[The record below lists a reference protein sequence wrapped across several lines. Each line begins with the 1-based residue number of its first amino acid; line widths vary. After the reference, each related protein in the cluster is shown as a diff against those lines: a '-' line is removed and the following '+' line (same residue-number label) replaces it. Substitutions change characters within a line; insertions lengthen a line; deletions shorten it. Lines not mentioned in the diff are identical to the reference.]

1 LGTQASSSSG
11 AAVSSR
17 GELFAA
23 SCLALVVSA
32 IAFGIRGDTLGDFMK
47 QFNATP
53 DAIGWAIVGAFWGF
67 TIAIA
72 FSGIVCDW
80 LGMKALL
87 VFAFILHMLGIAGT
101 VFATSINMLA
111 IGTLMIGLG
120 NGFVEG
126 AINPLIATLYPDNKT
141 AKLNALHAWWP
152 GGIVI
157 GAVLGFV
164 MSQFGA
170 SWQLKTGVL
179 FIPTLIYGFMFVG
192 LKLPPTERVQS
203 GVSTGSMF
211 KEAIRPLFLIWIVCM
226 LLTASTELGTN
237 QWIGEMMKMSGIK
250 SGILLLAW
258 GSFVMLIGRSFAG
271 PVVHK
276 LSPTGLL
283 AGSAIISTIGL
294 YGLSMANSPATAF
307 IAATVFSAGICYF
320 WPTMLGFTSERF
332 PKGGALLM
340 GLMGAAGMASA
351 GLSQPIFGGW
361 LADYGVAG
369 ALRHATVLPAIL
381 IVIFG
386 AFYLKDLAKGGYKAV
401 KLAGDQVDVPTT
413 PPASVE
419 AAVEEAEKTK

>member
-1 LGTQASSSSG
+1 MSTKVDSAQGG
-11 AAVSSR
+11 HSSR
-17 GELFAA
+17 SELFAA

-32 IAFGIRGDTLGDFMK
+32 IAFGIRGDTLGDFML

-53 DAIGWAIVGAFWGF
+53 DAIGWAISGAFWGF

-72 FSGIVCDW
+72 FSGVVCDW

-101 VFATSINMLA
+101 VFANSITMLA
-111 IGTLMIGLG
+111 VGTLLIGLG

-126 AINPLIATLYPDNKT
+126 AVNPLVATLYPDNKT

-157 GAVLGFV
+157 GALLGFA
-164 MSQFGA
+164 MSHFHA
-170 SWQLKTGVL
+170 SWQVKTGVL

-203 GVSTGSMF
+203 GVSTGAMF
-211 KEAIRPLFLIWIVCM
+211 REAFRPLFIVWIFCM

-237 QWIGEMMKMSGIK
+237 QWIGEMMKMSGIQ

-258 GSFVMLIGRSFAG
+258 VSFVMLIGRSFAG

-276 LSPTGLL
+276 LSPSGLL
-283 AGSAIISTIGL
+283 VGSAAISTVGL
-294 YGLSMANSPATAF
+294 FALSMANSAASAF
-307 IAATVFSAGICYF
+307 IAATVFSIGICYF
-320 WPTMLGFTSERF
+320 WPTMLGVTSERH

-351 GLSQPIFGGW
+351 ALAQPVTGW
-361 LADYGVAG
+361 LIQRFDVAG
-369 ALRHATVLPAIL
+369 ALRHATILPAIL
-381 IVIFG
+381 TVIFG
-386 AFYLKDLAKGGYKAV
+386 VFYISYLRQGGYKAI
-401 KLAGDQVDVPTT
+401 KLS
-413 PPASVE
+413 PAEE
-419 AAVEEAEKTK
+419 AATEEAEVVAAE